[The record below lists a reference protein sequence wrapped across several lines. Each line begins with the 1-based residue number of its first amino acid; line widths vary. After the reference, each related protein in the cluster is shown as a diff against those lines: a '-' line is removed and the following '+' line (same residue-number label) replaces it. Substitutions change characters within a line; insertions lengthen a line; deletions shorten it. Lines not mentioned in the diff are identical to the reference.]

1 MIVWKRSKSLITGKE
16 SLYPKFVDTPI
27 IRIFND
33 FDWWKLFVSKYS
45 WWVYKNRTSLPEKFR
60 IISHLI
66 IHFICMNMIKDIVVI
81 DIGKNFYHF

>member
-33 FDWWKLFVSKYS
+33 FDWWKSFVSKYS
-45 WWVYKNRTSLPEKFR
+45 WWIYKNRTSLQEKIQNNLPSTHSFHMYEYDER
-60 IISHLI
+60 YCGHR
-66 IHFICMNMIKDIVVI
+66 HW
-81 DIGKNFYHF
+81 

>member
-16 SLYPKFVDTPI
+16 SWYPKFVETPI

-45 WWVYKNRTSLPEKFR
+45 WWVYKNRTSLPEKIQNNLPSTHSFHMYEYDKR
-60 IISHLI
+60 YCGHR
-66 IHFICMNMIKDIVVI
+66 HW
-81 DIGKNFYHF
+81 

>member
-33 FDWWKLFVSKYS
+33 FDWWKSFVSKYS
-45 WWVYKNRTSLPEKFR
+45 WWIYKNRTSLPEKIQDNRPSNHSFHMYEYDER
-60 IISHLI
+60 YCGHRHL
-66 IHFICMNMIKDIVVI
+66 
-81 DIGKNFYHF
+81 

>member
-45 WWVYKNRTSLPEKFR
+45 WWVYKNRTSLPEKIQDNLPFTHSFHMYEYDER
-60 IISHLI
+60 YCGHR
-66 IHFICMNMIKDIVVI
+66 HW
-81 DIGKNFYHF
+81 